1 MSDIQ
6 FHDEPLDQQKSD
18 LLQSSDI
25 LKNLDIIENADFI
38 ANLNPPVKNEKFY
51 LAEKSDI

>member
-38 ANLNPPVKNEKFY
+38 ENLNPPVKNEKFY
-51 LAEKSDI
+51 PAEKSDI